1 VNNGTPNPDNRKNN
15 VERLHDMIENT
26 QAKMEEAERIMEYS
40 SSEEEKARLR
50 EKNANREQSIT
61 AMQQEMADEA
71 QARENGYQ

>member
-1 VNNGTPNPDNRKNN
+1 MNSKHNPDNRKNN

-40 SSEEEKARLR
+40 SSEEEKMRLR
-50 EKNANREQSIT
+50 EKNEHRQQSIT